1 MIHPQFDLER
11 WRDALRT
18 HGRVQATDVLD
29 PQSAERLHAH
39 LRDEVPWTLAWRD
52 AAESRILPHADYA
65 ALGEQGAADLVRR
78 LQHEARGRYG
88 FAYDSYMMV
97 DAYKEG
103 RDPGLLLHTVLEFLN
118 SPAFL
123 AFARELT
130 GFERIRRV
138 NAQATR
144 YLPGH
149 FLRRHN
155 DFSSENERLVA
166 YVINL
171 GHDWQADW
179 GGLLQF
185 FDEAGQVTDSFVP
198 RYNTLSL
205 FRVPQLHAV
214 SLVAP
219 WAERPRFGI
228 TGWFLS

>member
-1 MIHPQFDLER
+1 
-11 WRDALRT
+11 
-18 HGRVQATDVLD
+18 
-29 PQSAERLHAH
+29 
-39 LRDEVPWTLAWRD
+39 
-52 AAESRILPHADYA
+52 
-65 ALGEQGAADLVRR
+65 
-78 LQHEARGRYG
+78 
-88 FAYDSYMMV
+88 MV
-97 DAYKEG
+97 DAFKEG

-130 GFERIRRV
+130 GFEQIRRV

-185 FDEAGQVTDSFVP
+185 FDETGQVSESFVP

-219 WAERPRFGI
+219 WAEQPRFGI

>member
-1 MIHPQFDLER
+1 MIHPQFDPGR
-11 WRDALRT
+11 WRDALNAR
-18 HGRVQATDVLD
+18 GRVQATDVLD

-39 LRDEVPWTLAWRD
+39 LRDEVPWTLAYRE
-52 AAESRILPHADYA
+52 AGESRILAHAGYA
-65 ALGEQGAADLVRR
+65 ALAAADRARLLER

-97 DAYKEG
+97 DAFKEG
-103 RDPGLLLHTVLEFLN
+103 RDPGLLLHVVLEFLN

-130 GFERIRRV
+130 GIERIRRV

-171 GHDWQADW
+171 GRDWQADW

-185 FDEAGQVTDSFVP
+185 FDEAGQVTESFVP
-198 RYNTLSL
+198 RYNSLSL

-219 WAERPRFGI
+219 WAEQPRFGI